1 MENNIIFTLINEKLN
16 RRIAK
21 LNILISKDSSN
32 ANLQKEL
39 QETLA
44 DKQLLY
50 KGNTED
56 LKKLREKYGEF
67 INE

>member
-16 RRIAK
+16 RKIAK
-21 LNILISKDSSN
+21 LNILISKDSNNSD
-32 ANLQKEL
+32 LKEEL
-39 QETLA
+39 QEILS

-50 KGNTED
+50 KGTTED
-56 LKKLREKYGEF
+56 LKKLKEKYGEF

>member
-1 MENNIIFTLINEKLN
+1 MENNILFTLINEKLN

-21 LNILISKDSSN
+21 LNILISKDSDNIS
-32 ANLQKEL
+32 LKTEL
-39 QETLA
+39 QQVLA

-56 LKKLREKYGEF
+56 LEKLKEKYGEF
-67 INE
+67 ING